1 MSLLSPTIMQ
11 QLCQAAILGYL
22 DCIRIRGNHLMVLY
36 DMCKKKFPNIN
47 TLMLGQLDANRQY
60 YPLTDD
66 LVWIENVNV
75 RISQA

>member
-1 MSLLSPTIMQ
+1 MM
-11 QLCQAAILGYL
+11 
-22 DCIRIRGNHLMVLY
+22 LY